1 MDQLAQSENPKC
13 LKLNYIYKFW
23 TDVEQVD
30 VENEVS
36 KEYT

>member
-1 MDQLAQSENPKC
+1 M
-13 LKLNYIYKFW
+13 YKFW

-36 KEYT
+36 KEYTEYKLQKPRKF